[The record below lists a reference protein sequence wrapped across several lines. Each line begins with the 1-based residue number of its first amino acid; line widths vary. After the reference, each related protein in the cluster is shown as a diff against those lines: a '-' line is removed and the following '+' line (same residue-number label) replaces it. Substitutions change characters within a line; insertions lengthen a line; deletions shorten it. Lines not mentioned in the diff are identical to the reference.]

1 MTGLKAKTR
10 FIFNRLK
17 HLTLPEAIHRLEQA
31 GVILYLKLGGKKL
44 IGIHAG
50 LGGLK
55 PIALPMIV
63 GVVDDG
69 EVQEILTGKR
79 YTLNCDTDSFDIR
92 AVWEPA
98 RLQHVYKLLFFGG
111 RDINSSPSPWPSPTG
126 GEGIKT
132 QGSIARS
139 IAAQPEIDTQTQST
153 ENLNVSNNVAGSAH
167 LYARNEVL
175 SWIKENP
182 FLKGSH
188 YASAMECGLRIPVFI
203 YALLWLPNLTEAD
216 RRKIASAIYEHAWLI
231 YRKLSLHSSLGNH
244 TICESVGLIY
254 AGGLFESTAEGKQWL
269 SKGIHLLDTEIKHQ
283 ILDDGGPAEQS
294 LNYHRFVLDLYWMAI
309 GFLELNGLQD
319 CTAWKKRLNMG
330 EHFLAAFIDKSGCFP
345 AIGDSDDGHALAP
358 GLRPERPPATIP
370 KKTCQVFPEA
380 GYTILRGEK
389 GCRLV
394 FDHGPLGMAPLYNH
408 GHADALAIMLNID
421 DRPLLVDPGTFRY
434 NGAPA
439 WRRYFKSTRA
449 HNTVC
454 VDSLDQ
460 AVQETGFIWSH
471 PYTVDG
477 YDVKETSVGISVQAK
492 HNGYARLKGPVEHK
506 RVIRYEHGRFTIND
520 TFDGEGIHDFELN
533 FHLHPDAEATHQG
546 NEWSIRNGDAE
557 CTINLEGG
565 DEFQLK
571 KGQIDPILGWYSPA
585 YGIKVPAGVL
595 SCRKKGNPQE
605 MSFTT
610 VIKV

>member
-17 HLTLPEAIHRLEQA
+17 HLTLPEAIHRLRQA
-31 GVILYLKLGGKKL
+31 GLMLYLRLGGKKL
-44 IGIHAG
+44 IGVHTE
-50 LGGLK
+50 LSLLQ
-55 PIALPMIV
+55 PISLPLIDGSV
-63 GVVDDG
+63 KVG
-69 EVQEILTGKR
+69 EVQEILNGKR
-79 YTLNCDTDSFDIR
+79 YTLNCDANSFDIR

-132 QGSIARS
+132 QASIARS
-139 IAAQPEIDTQTQST
+139 ISAQPEIDTQTQST

-175 SWIKENP
+175 SWIKENLFFTGP
-182 FLKGSH
+182 H
-188 YASAMECGLRIPVFI
+188 YASAMECGLRIPIFI
-203 YALLWLPNLTEAD
+203 YALLRLPNLVEEEKQ
-216 RRKIASAIYEHAWLI
+216 KIVRTIYEHAWLI
-231 YRKLSLHSSLGNH
+231 SRKLSLYSSLGNH
-244 TICESVGLIY
+244 TICEAVGLIY
-254 AGGLFESTAEGKQWL
+254 AGGLFGSTSEGRRWL
-269 SKGIHLLDTEIKHQ
+269 KKGIHLLDKEINHQ

-294 LNYHRFVLDLYWMAI
+294 LNYHRFVLDLCWMAQR
-309 GFLELNGLQD
+309 FLELNGLKD
-319 CTAWKKRLNMG
+319 CAAWKKRLNMG
-330 EHFLAAFIDKSGCFP
+330 EHFLAAFLDNSGRFP
-345 AIGDSDDGHALAP
+345 AIGDSDDGHAIAP
-358 GLRPERPPATIP
+358 GLRPERPPATILE
-370 KKTCQVFPEA
+370 KACRFFPEA

-454 VDSLDQ
+454 VDGLDQ
-460 AVQETGFIWSH
+460 AVQETGFIWSR
-471 PYTVDG
+471 PYSVDG
-477 YDVKETSVGISVQAK
+477 YDVEETSVGIMVQAR

-520 TFDGEGIHDFELN
+520 TFDGEGVHDFELN
-533 FHLHPDAEATHQG
+533 FHLHPEADATHQG
-546 NEWSIRNGDAE
+546 NEWIIRNGDAE
-557 CTINLEGG
+557 CTMSLESS
-565 DEFQLK
+565 DEFELK
-571 KGQIDPILGWYSPA
+571 KGQIDPIMGWFSPA

-610 VIKV
+610 VIEV